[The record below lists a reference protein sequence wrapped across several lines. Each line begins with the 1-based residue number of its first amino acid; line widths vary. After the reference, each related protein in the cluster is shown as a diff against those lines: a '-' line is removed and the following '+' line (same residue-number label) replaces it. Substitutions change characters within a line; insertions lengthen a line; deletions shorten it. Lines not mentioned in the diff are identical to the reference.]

1 MGGRFMN
8 TKKSLVNMV
17 ALLILVSACLL
28 LSGCFIMG
36 GDHFLWF

>member
-1 MGGRFMN
+1 MKQTMMR
-8 TKKSLVNMV
+8 V
-17 ALLILVSACLL
+17 AGLLLLLSVCLL

>member
-1 MGGRFMN
+1 M
-8 TKKSLVNMV
+8 KKPMINVVMIAIMV
-17 ALLILVSACLL
+17 STCLL